1 MLWEKKIWCSRK
13 AHVAGRERR
22 KVRVVDEFRVTD
34 LCMCTEEMRVVD
46 RKYRAVGHLRKL
58 DLFS

>member
-1 MLWEKKIWCSRK
+1 MGEKNLVQQRGPCGWKRK
-13 AHVAGRERR
+13 RK

-34 LCMCTEEMRVVD
+34 LCMCTGEMRGVD